1 MSYRRRR
8 LAGKRVIV
16 TGASSGVG
24 RAVALELA
32 SRGARVLATARRGD
46 RLEELCR
53 SAAPAAIEPLAGDIC
68 GSPTRLGGRS
78 GGVFHVEQ
86 KPAGLA

>member
-53 SAAPAAIEPLAGDIC
+53 SAAPAAIEPLAGDI
-68 GSPTRLGGRS
+68 G
-78 GGVFHVEQ
+78 E
-86 KPAGLA
+86 PAFRARRERI